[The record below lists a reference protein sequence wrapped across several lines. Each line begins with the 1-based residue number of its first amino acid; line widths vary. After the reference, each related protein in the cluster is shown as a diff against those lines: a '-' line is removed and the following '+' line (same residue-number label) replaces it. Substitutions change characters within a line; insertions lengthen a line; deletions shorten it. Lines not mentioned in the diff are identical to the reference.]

1 MNMNKKEFMKKNLV
15 LKNIPPREYENP
27 FIVALCGYSG
37 SGKSHIARTLSK
49 ELELYIVGGD
59 TVRQQIYQ
67 DSELKNLPLDE
78 IQDLTNEI
86 SNQKIKKIL
95 NQKMSVVIDRSV
107 SALKYFN
114 QLKEYQ
120 VPVYLIHLISDHEQN
135 IERVINRYQEP
146 QKDLDG
152 YGDIDSKSGVHT
164 REMYEEIK
172 ERKVYDI
179 PEELF
184 DYQIDARKP
193 LEEVMIQT
201 KEIASNIASKYTT
214 KTKKI

>member
-1 MNMNKKEFMKKNLV
+1 MNMNKKEFIKKNLV

-37 SGKSHIARTLSK
+37 SGKSHISRILSK
-49 ELELYIVGGD
+49 ELGLYIVGGD

-67 DSELKNLPLDE
+67 DPDLKNLPLEE
-78 IQDLTNEI
+78 IQNLTNEI
-86 SNQKIKKIL
+86 SNQKINKL
-95 NQKMSVVIDRSV
+95 LDQKTSVVIDRSV
-107 SALKYFN
+107 SALKYLDR
-114 QLKEYQ
+114 LKEYQ
-120 VPVYLIHLISDHEQN
+120 VPIYLIHLISDHEQN
-135 IERVINRYQEP
+135 IERVINRNQQP
-146 QKDLDG
+146 QKNIEG

-179 PEELF
+179 PKELF

-193 LEEVMIQT
+193 LDEVILQA
-201 KEIASNIASKYTT
+201 KEIAGEIASKYTT

>member
-1 MNMNKKEFMKKNLV
+1 MNKKEFIEKNLV
-15 LKNIPPREYENP
+15 LKNLPPRGYESP

-37 SGKSHIARTLSK
+37 SGKSHVSRILSK
-49 ELELYIVGGD
+49 ELGLYIVGGD

-67 DSELKNLPLDE
+67 DPELKNLPLDE

-95 NQKMSVVIDRSV
+95 NQKMSIVIDRSV
-107 SALKYFN
+107 SALKYLN
-114 QLKEYQ
+114 RLKEYQ
-120 VPVYLIHLISDHEQN
+120 VPIYLIHLISDHEQN
-135 IERVINRYQEP
+135 IERVMNRYQEP

-179 PEELF
+179 PKELF